1 MIGWIGLTL
10 LMCAFGLL
18 LTRHKRLFTP
28 MDFLASLLL
37 TIHALQLD
45 DLVFIVVNGWITL
58 VMGYKFFT
66 NNNEIE

>member
-1 MIGWIGLTL
+1 MIGMIGLVM

-18 LTRHKRLFTP
+18 LTKHKRFFTP
-28 MDFLASLLL
+28 IDFIASLML

-58 VMGYKFFT
+58 VMGYKFF
-66 NNNEIE
+66 NKNNEME

>member
-1 MIGWIGLTL
+1 MIGYIGLVM

-18 LTRHKRLFTP
+18 LTKHKKLFTP
-28 MDFLASLLL
+28 IDFLASLLL

-66 NNNEIE
+66 KKYEIE

>member
-1 MIGWIGLTL
+1 MIGYIGLVM

-18 LTRHKRLFTP
+18 LTKHKRLFTP
-28 MDFLASLLL
+28 VDFLASLLL

-66 NNNEIE
+66 KKYEIE

>member
-37 TIHALQLD
+37 TIHAVQLTD
-45 DLVFIVVNGWITL
+45 PVFIVVNGWITL
-58 VMGYKFFT
+58 VMGYKT
-66 NNNEIE
+66 LKGDWKV